1 MIGRLLTSTEQQF
14 FAYCE
19 NERQAIEF
27 AKHVTL
33 PENASFELVENSV
46 AMILLRAKE
55 SRDGCTE
62 VEYVSGLAEVIK
74 AGFIADPVILD
85 LIEADPAGAAKA
97 GGPRERPQTIDQRIV
112 HD

>member
-46 AMILLRAKE
+46 AMILLCAREAISGRTDIE
-55 SRDGCTE
+55 YIGGQRRDLG
-62 VEYVSGLAEVIK
+62 
-74 AGFIADPVILD
+74 
-85 LIEADPAGAAKA
+85 
-97 GGPRERPQTIDQRIV
+97 RMQ
-112 HD
+112 